1 MRFQNPAHP
10 GRSVRLAYCLNL
22 HPADTLAGL
31 FEGLRTITLPL
42 RERLA
47 SGRAFG
53 VGMYVPGALA
63 AELERADDW
72 RALKGFLE
80 EHDLDPFTWN
90 AFPYGGFGA
99 EGLKARVFEPAWYD
113 PERTFYTQRVAHL
126 AGRMARRPSEGEHV
140 SVSTHTGWHSSR
152 STDEAAARKA
162 YQQLRYVELLL
173 SQRRGTGDVRVVLS
187 LEPEPRANL
196 NDTRELAAQY
206 LGPLRLVND
215 PPGLGTCLDTCHA
228 AVEFEDPFGSLVRAT
243 ESGAPLGKLQFT
255 SALCLRPERRA
266 DVDALLALDEP
277 RYLHQVTARA
287 ADGELLRV
295 GDLPELRAALAGPEG
310 ERWWLG
316 AELRCHFHVPV
327 DLERLSEGPLSTTR
341 EHADATLAAAL
352 AHPERWGS
360 HDLHVEIETYTWDVL
375 PRAARGPGELV
386 DGLEREYLHV
396 LQRLAAAGWTTA

>member
-31 FEGLRTITLPL
+31 LEGLRGITLPL

-47 SGRAFG
+47 SGKTFG

-63 AELERADDW
+63 EELERGDDW
-72 RALKGFLE
+72 RALKGFLD
-80 EHDLDPFTWN
+80 EHALDPFTWN

-99 EGLKARVFEPAWYD
+99 EGLKARVFEPTWAE
-113 PERTFYTQRVAHL
+113 PERASYTQRIAQL
-126 AGRMARRPSEGEHV
+126 AGRLARRPREGEHV
-140 SVSTHTGWHSSR
+140 SISSHTGWHSSR
-152 STDEAAARKA
+152 SLEGEPSRKA
-162 YQQLRYVELLL
+162 FQQLRHVERML
-173 SQRRGTGDVRVVLS
+173 SGRPATEAVRVVLA
-187 LEPEPRANL
+187 LEPEPRANV
-196 NDTRELAAQY
+196 NDTRELTTLYQSS
-206 LGPLRLVND
+206 LRLEND

-228 AVEFEDPFGSLVRAT
+228 AVEFEDPS
-243 ESGAPLGKLQFT
+243 ESIARSTDHGAPLGKLQFT
-255 SALCLRPERRA
+255 SALALRPERRA

-295 GDLPELRAALAGPEG
+295 GDLPELRAALDGPDG
-310 ERWWLG
+310 ERWWRG

-327 DLERLSEGPLSTTR
+327 DLAHLAEGPLATTR

-352 AHPERWGS
+352 ARPERWGTN
-360 HDLHVEIETYTWDVL
+360 DLHVEIETYTWDVL

-386 DGLEREYLHV
+386 DGLEREYAHV
-396 LQRLAAAGWTTA
+396 LQRLAAAGWEPR